1 MRAFKVIKGGPEIYQ
16 VLADETR
23 RRMIYLLRAKEMT
36 VSQIADE
43 LDLTPQAIY
52 HNIRKLKESTMV
64 EVARE
69 ERVDHFIETYYRAS
83 AEIFYLE
90 HGESEAKEMAEKR
103 TKEAL
108 EGLSRIGMKVRTDP
122 EAVAKV
128 VEIQRREEHLGM
140 GSDLTDKIAGLEDID
155 FLTRQSL
162 AYLAKML
169 KMTDAEFNGSLK
181 LQRELRKVLQTKLV
195 EPGVS

>member
-1 MRAFKVIKGGPEIYQ
+1 MRAFKVIKGGPEIFQ

-23 RRMIYLLRAKEMT
+23 RRIIYLLRAKEMT

-52 HNIRKLKESTMV
+52 HNIRKLKDSNMV
-64 EVARE
+64 EVSRE
-69 ERVDHFIETYYRAS
+69 ERVDHFIEMYYRAT

-103 TKEAL
+103 TREAL
-108 EGLSRIGMKVRTDP
+108 ESLSRIGLKVRTDP
-122 EAVAKV
+122 EVISKV
-128 VEIQRREEHLGM
+128 VEVERRSEQLGKK
-140 GSDLTDKIAGLEDID
+140 SELTDKIAGLEDID

-162 AYLAKML
+162 VYFVKML
-169 KMTDAEFNGSLK
+169 SMSDQDFAEYVK
-181 LQRELRKVLQTKLV
+181 LQKELRRMLQTKVV
-195 EPGVS
+195 ELPT